1 MEIESFRLGSMMKI
15 RILDWCTACEFC
27 VDACP
32 DVFAVCNDRV
42 IVLVESIL
50 PEMNDLIQEIVEECP
65 VKAIVK
71 G

>member
-1 MEIESFRLGSMMKI
+1 MKIESFRLGSVMKI
-15 RILDWCTACEFC
+15 RILDCCTLCEFC

-32 DVFAVCNDRV
+32 DVFAMFNGR
-42 IVLVESIL
+42 VLVLAEFIQ
-50 PEMNDLIQEIVEECP
+50 PEMNDLIQEIVKECP

>member
-1 MEIESFRLGSMMKI
+1 MKTESFQLRSEIKI
-15 RILDWCTACEFC
+15 RILVCCTVCEFC

-32 DVFAVCNDRV
+32 DVFGVCNGRV
-42 IVLVESIL
+42 IVLVESIP

>member
-1 MEIESFRLGSMMKI
+1 MKTESFRLGSEIKI
-15 RILDWCTACEFC
+15 RILDCCTVCEFC

-32 DVFAVCNDRV
+32 DVFAMGN
-42 IVLVESIL
+42 VLVAHIPL
-50 PEMNDLIQEIVEECP
+50 EMNDLINEIVQECP